1 MPEIR
6 PVTLEALLLPEVGG
20 IPEIRTLPAAPPV
33 TLQPGLAP
41 PVIDLPGCVP
51 VHPDQGLNSSLL
63 KNDPNRVG
71 MFCPDGE
78 VPSFNP
84 MDFRPSE
91 LQILEA
97 APANQS
103 NEKDDTK
110 PAAELPA
117 IPRLPRTDATKTE
130 EGTPSEPQKPFIEQA
145 IDGLPD
151 VGAVV
156 TTTTIALV
164 ATTSALVAKPLA
176 DLILKTIKPTVKKAV
191 QTIAKLRG
199 KTVPLESVWE
209 RRISQRERNLAV
221 RTLRRALKP

>member
-1 MPEIR
+1 
-6 PVTLEALLLPEVGG
+6 
-20 IPEIRTLPAAPPV
+20 
-33 TLQPGLAP
+33 
-41 PVIDLPGCVP
+41 
-51 VHPDQGLNSSLL
+51 
-63 KNDPNRVG
+63 

-78 VPSFNP
+78 LPSFNP

-91 LQILEA
+91 LQILQGGPVKQSDETDEA
-97 APANQS
+97 
-103 NEKDDTK
+103 K
-110 PAAELPA
+110 PAADLPG
-117 IPRLPRTDATKTE
+117 IPRLPRTDATTTQE
-130 EGTPSEPQKPFIEQA
+130 ATPPPAEKPFLEQA

-176 DLILKTIKPTVKKAV
+176 DLILKTIKPTVKKV
-191 QTIAKLRG
+191 VKTISKIRG

>member
-1 MPEIR
+1 
-6 PVTLEALLLPEVGG
+6 
-20 IPEIRTLPAAPPV
+20 
-33 TLQPGLAP
+33 
-41 PVIDLPGCVP
+41 
-51 VHPDQGLNSSLL
+51 
-63 KNDPNRVG
+63 

-103 NEKDDTK
+103 NEKDDAK

-130 EGTPSEPQKPFIEQA
+130 EATSSEPQKPFIEQA